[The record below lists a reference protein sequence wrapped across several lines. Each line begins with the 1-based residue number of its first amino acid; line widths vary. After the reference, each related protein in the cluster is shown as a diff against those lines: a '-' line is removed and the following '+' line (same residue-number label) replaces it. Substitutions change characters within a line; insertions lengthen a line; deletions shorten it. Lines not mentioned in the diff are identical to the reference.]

1 VNNSLGLGWNGN
13 NGVDLGFAINFAEG
27 FDRESAVCGVFGRLN
42 HNGSTYK
49 ASVNCDGQ
57 TKLFGSWKVC
67 DKLSV

>member
-49 ASVNCDGQ
+49 ASVNCDG
-57 TKLFGSWKVC
+57 
-67 DKLSV
+67 